1 MALLSPTE
9 PPHDAVPLRRE
20 QIKLQVALI
29 TPLIHV
35 KGYAAPETRAVIERA
50 RMLIEQAQVLGEPP
64 EDPLILFSALHG
76 FLTMNVVAFNG
87 DVLRRLAAEFLALAE
102 KQETMPLSPTAP
114 TVPFGALLVA
124 HRVVG
129 ICLLFLGDFLAGL
142 PHFERAIELYDPV
155 EHRPLATLF
164 GTDTRARALCYRSWT
179 FWFLGYP
186 KAAVLDAY
194 HAVHGAREM
203 GLAGTLMN
211 TLALTSLT
219 HAFCGDYVT
228 ATAQLEE
235 LTGLAEKKGSL
246 YWKAFATWLQGC
258 LLAHIGNA
266 PEAVGI
272 LTSGI
277 AAWRSTGA
285 TLFAPMQLSYLAA
298 AYAKL
303 GQFDDAW
310 RLIGEAM
317 TAIETTKERSC
328 EAEVNRT
335 AGEIALASPK
345 PNVAQAGAHFD
356 RALTVA
362 RQQQAKSWELR
373 ASISLAR
380 LWRSQG
386 KVQQARELLA
396 PVYGWFTEGFDTRD
410 LKEAKALLDALAS

>member
-1 MALLSPTE
+1 M
-9 PPHDAVPLRRE
+9 DAC
-20 QIKLQVALI
+20 Q
-29 TPLIHV
+29 
-35 KGYAAPETRAVIERA
+35 
-50 RMLIEQAQVLGEPP
+50 
-64 EDPLILFSALHG
+64 
-76 FLTMNVVAFNG
+76 
-87 DVLRRLAAEFLALAE
+87 
-102 KQETMPLSPTAP
+102 
-114 TVPFGALLVA
+114 
-124 HRVVG
+124 
-129 ICLLFLGDFLAGL
+129 
-142 PHFERAIELYDPV
+142 
-155 EHRPLATLF
+155 
-164 GTDTRARALCYRSWT
+164 
-179 FWFLGYP
+179 
-186 KAAVLDAY
+186 
-194 HAVHGAREM
+194 AVHGAREM

-246 YWKAFATWLQGC
+246 YWKAFAMWLQGC
-258 LLAHIGNA
+258 LLALFGNA

-335 AGEIALASPK
+335 AGEIALVSPK
-345 PNVAQAGAHFD
+345 PNVAQAEAYFD
-356 RALTVA
+356 RGLTVA
-362 RQQQAKSWELR
+362 RQQHAKSWELR
-373 ASISLAR
+373 AAMSLAR
-380 LWRSQG
+380 LWRDQG
-386 KVQQARELLA
+386 KPQQARELLA
-396 PVYGWFTEGFDTRD
+396 PIYGWFTEGFDTLD
-410 LKEAKALLDALAS
+410 LKEAKALLDECRHDNEFRNGLLGKPIATPKLSRPKASADAAIAPATAGPHVKPKPSVTTLSDASEIGITLLALSAIREMTELP